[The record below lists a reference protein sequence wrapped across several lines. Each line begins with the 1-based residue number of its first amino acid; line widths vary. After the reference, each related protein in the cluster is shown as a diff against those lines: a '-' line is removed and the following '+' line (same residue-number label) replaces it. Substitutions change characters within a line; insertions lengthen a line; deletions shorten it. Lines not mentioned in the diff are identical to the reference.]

1 MVHVEHAD
9 FLMFG
14 GSSDPCAMIQIESIG
29 GDASTLMG
37 PLTEVRAE
45 KEHNIALL
53 IFCEGVNISCGD
65 FASQSVSE
73 FPKCCG

>member
-1 MVHVEHAD
+1 MVYVEHAD

-45 KEHNIALL
+45 KEHNNMLKTSYYK
-53 IFCEGVNISCGD
+53 GVFNK
-65 FASQSVSE
+65 SVYLCRHICVATSI
-73 FPKCCG
+73 